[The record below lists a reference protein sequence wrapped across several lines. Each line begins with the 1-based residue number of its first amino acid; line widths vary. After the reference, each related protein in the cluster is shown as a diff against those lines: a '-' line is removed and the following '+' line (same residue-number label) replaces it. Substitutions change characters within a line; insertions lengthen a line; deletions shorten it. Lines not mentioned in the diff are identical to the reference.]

1 MAGHW
6 SRRSW
11 NSFLRI
17 VSSDPGNTAAPTPDT
32 VEDDGGRREEKGGGG
47 RGTEKDMGVTKGT
60 FEDEG

>member
-1 MAGHW
+1 M
-6 SRRSW
+6 
-11 NSFLRI
+11 NSFVRI